1 MKTIGFGLAFTM
13 LVMGT
18 TAQANPGLGA
28 AFAHVAPSL
37 HAAAYTPPLTDIPTS
52 LPKLRDA
59 LPLVRYDDRWI
70 EAQAPDVHAGRQL
83 ECLAE
88 ALYFEARGEPIRGQ
102 FAVAEVIINRVES
115 PRYPDTV
122 CAVINQGAASAGC
135 QFSFACDGKSDV
147 MREQKA
153 AERAK
158 RIAAIMLDNGPRIL
172 TMGATHFHT
181 NAVEPSWA
189 RDIPHTVTIGDHLF
203 YRE

>member
-1 MKTIGFGLAFTM
+1 MKLFGFGLACAM
-13 LVMGT
+13 GIMGT
-18 TAQANPGLGA
+18 TTQASPALGP
-28 AFAHVAPSL
+28 AFAHIAPTL
-37 HAAAYTPPLTDIPTS
+37 NAAAYTPPLND
-52 LPKLRDA
+52 LPSAFPRLRDA
-59 LPLVRYDDRWI
+59 LPLVRYDDSWI
-70 EAQAPDVHAGRQL
+70 AAQEPEVAADPQL
-83 ECLAE
+83 ECMAE

-122 CAVINQGAASAGC
+122 CDVTTQGAERSGC
-135 QFSFACDGKSDV
+135 QFSFACDGKPEA
-147 MREQKA
+147 MREREA
-153 AERAK
+153 ADRAK

-189 RDIPHTVTIGDHLF
+189 RDLPHTVTIGDHLF